1 MATPS
6 ISSFCRCNKFLFF
19 FSLQS
24 SLSLSLSL
32 SQTHTHTHTHTH
44 AHAHTH
50 THTHQ
55 RLAHYASSR
64 ISSHIVDT
72 HLGPTKYVLIDYSF
86 RHHFTFA
93 RANTCLSMVQLDKFC
108 PTDIPVESFSQ
119 VKLSP
124 VHRTTNRCMTRKIRS
139 YVTTQTCTHAP
150 ALLEGFSFFYRFW
163 FHFGSKNGLS
173 ELRKITPGPL

>member
-1 MATPS
+1 MVSQSCSVCYNAG
-6 ISSFCRCNKFLFF
+6 LFRAPKWC
-19 FSLQS
+19 LVDPNI
-24 SLSLSLSL
+24 
-32 SQTHTHTHTHTH
+32 TCAYVHAHAHTHTHTHTRTHTH
-44 AHAHTH
+44 ARARTHTH

-150 ALLEGFSFFYRFW
+150 ALLEG
-163 FHFGSKNGLS
+163 
-173 ELRKITPGPL
+173 